1 MARKVTSGHTG
12 GTDAVTG
19 EFPSIRRSEARRGV
33 ADDMAAMDS
42 AAMLTG
48 DTGCYPSYAPITIT
62 SSQPLVGVGTP
73 DAGLAT
79 DALPAKAAQS
89 PKKPVKGSVLAVA
102 EAARRQSSERSQ
114 RRRDSLNRTP
124 QSESDGDDMGGTP
137 LVVLLWIAI
146 AGIIGAMAIWWLLPL
161 TPAYRQGKLPQW
173 YMRASQNSDWLA
185 EAAEYIPL
193 VVGAT
198 VVVLLL
204 ALLLHR
210 RILTAMCIV
219 SIVMELACG
228 IGYFVSS
235 GSTPQGTTLNLR
247 DGEDSAMA
255 LPAGASAGVS
265 VDVSGGVDASS
276 PC

>member
-1 MARKVTSGHTG
+1 MARKVTSGPTG

-19 EFPSIRRSEARRGV
+19 EFPSIRRAEARRGM
-33 ADDMAAMDS
+33 ADDAAAMDS
-42 AAMLTG
+42 AAMLAG
-48 DTGCYPSYAPITIT
+48 DAGCYPSYAPITIT

-73 DAGLAT
+73 DADLAT
-79 DALPAKAAQS
+79 DVSPVKAARS
-89 PKKPVKGSVLAVA
+89 TKKPVRGSVLAGA
-102 EAARRQSSERSQ
+102 EVARRQSSERSQ
-114 RRRDSLNRTP
+114 RRRDSLNQAP
-124 QSESDGDDMGGTP
+124 QSEFDGDDMGGTP

-146 AGIIGAMAIWWLLPL
+146 AGIMGAMAIWWLLPL

-219 SIVMELACG
+219 SIVVELACG

-247 DGEDSAMA
+247 DGEDPAMA

-265 VDVSGGVDASS
+265 VDVAASGSR
-276 PC
+276 

>member
-1 MARKVTSGHTG
+1 MARKVTSGPTG

-19 EFPSIRRSEARRGV
+19 EFPSIRRAEARRGM
-33 ADDMAAMDS
+33 ADDAAAMDS
-42 AAMLTG
+42 AAMLAG
-48 DTGCYPSYAPITIT
+48 DAGCYPSYAPITIT

-73 DAGLAT
+73 DADLAT
-79 DALPAKAAQS
+79 DTSPAKAARS
-89 PKKPVKGSVLAVA
+89 PKKPVKGSILAGA
-102 EAARRQSSERSQ
+102 GAARRESDRSQ
-114 RRRDSLNRTP
+114 RRRDPLNQTP
-124 QSESDGDDMGGTP
+124 QSEFDGDDMGGTL

-146 AGIIGAMAIWWLLPL
+146 AGIMGAMAIWWFLPL

-219 SIVMELACG
+219 SIVVELACG

-265 VDVSGGVDASS
+265 GGVSGGVDASS